1 MTNNKQ
7 CPLDTPLIPK
17 THTPTL
23 PITDMTASLSN
34 PSKPSTFTI
43 KGKKSQGTPPSVDG
57 KDGGGGAVHMSCG
70 TPLIPNVKASGD
82 VFDKRRERIRRC
94 LQVSPSHEYLA
105 NLIFS
110 EYKSSTAPALLVRD
124 GLERE
129 YFLPPA
135 LAALTGGVP
144 AHWRIICVLAE
155 ARNSYRLP
163 KAPRPQS
170 LYEICHDALLSRDFG
185 LACIKKL
192 CRLGVVEKVKPIPPS
207 TSDADCFTWDGVHPA
222 TLKYPPAYAI
232 NPDYLHERVRWEY
245 PAHEVKR
252 IAENNLT
259 FFYFYNEAPN
269 CTFSKHVQAVV
280 YEGVD
285 NWTPTYF
292 RQYDVSPQPATASD
306 GKTTHSPAARAGA
319 GTSPATA
326 PTPAP
331 APRRPLMRWS
341 GLTSMRIWQCLI
353 FACRNYWTQSAV
365 YECGLKRLTTK

>member
-1 MTNNKQ
+1 MF
-7 CPLDTPLIPK
+7 LI
-17 THTPTL
+17 
-23 PITDMTASLSN
+23 N
-34 PSKPSTFTI
+34 
-43 KGKKSQGTPPSVDG
+43 
-57 KDGGGGAVHMSCG
+57 
-70 TPLIPNVKASGD
+70 
-82 VFDKRRERIRRC
+82 RRERIRRC

-207 TSDADCFTWDGVHPA
+207 TSGRR
-222 TLKYPPAYAI
+222 L
-232 NPDYLHERVRWEY
+232 LHMGR
-245 PAHEVKR
+245 
-252 IAENNLT
+252 
-259 FFYFYNEAPN
+259 
-269 CTFSKHVQAVV
+269 S
-280 YEGVD
+280 
-285 NWTPTYF
+285 
-292 RQYDVSPQPATASD
+292 
-306 GKTTHSPAARAGA
+306 
-319 GTSPATA
+319 
-326 PTPAP
+326 
-331 APRRPLMRWS
+331 APRYAKIPPCVRHQS
-341 GLTSMRIWQCLI
+341 GLSP
-353 FACRNYWTQSAV
+353 
-365 YECGLKRLTTK
+365 